1 MSTLEGSME
10 REKINRCSGDPLQA
24 ASPSIATVLVFEP
37 SRARTAWIGS
47 RISQCG
53 VSCQVVE
60 TVSDHRIVSCQPPVA
75 VALVAL
81 ESTLSPQ
88 ATCLNV
94 VRGFKERGLKVIA
107 YGDGIQSLPLRVRCL
122 PLIAGAIDVLDSAAS
137 GFESALESILN
148 ATLRREATARAEEQG
163 VQRAMKDLG
172 IVAES
177 AEMLSIL
184 RTILRISRFSDLPVL
199 LSGETGTGK
208 EKLARAI
215 HRLDPKRRER
225 PFVAVNCGA
234 ISPALAES
242 ELFGHRRGA
251 FTGAER
257 NRKGLIRAADG
268 GVLFFDEIGELEA
281 GLQAKLLRVLQEGRV
296 LGVGEDDGGRGRYA
310 SARSHQSRLGADDGN
325 GKFPRGPSTQTQ
337 RLPDPHSTASGK
349 VGGLE
354 AAGRAFRTEAWLPL
368 PRRDTCRGRRVHR
381 RPGRDH
387 SIRQRTRTGESRVS
401 GARKKPRVSA
411 VEPPRPFTGSVDRAL
426 QGREGGAEHQ

>member
-24 ASPSIATVLVFEP
+24 ANPSIATVLVFEP

-60 TVSDHRIVSCQPPVA
+60 TVSDHLLVSCQPPVA

-88 ATCLNV
+88 AACLKV
-94 VRGFKERGLKVIA
+94 VRSFKQRGLKVIV
-107 YGDGIQSLPLRVRCL
+107 YGDGIESLPLRVRCL
-122 PLIAGAIDVLDSAAS
+122 PLIAGAIDVLDSAAPA
-137 GFESALESILN
+137 FESALESILS
-148 ATLRREATARAEEQG
+148 ATLRRDAAARAEEQG
-163 VQRAMKDLG
+163 VQRAMNELG

-177 AEMLSIL
+177 AAMLSIL

-281 GLQAKLLRVLQEGRV
+281 GIQAKLLRVLQEGR
-296 LGVGEDDGGRGRYA
+296 GTRGRRGRGGRVRYT
-310 SARSHQSRLGADDGN
+310 SARSYQS
-325 GKFPRGPSTQTQ
+325 
-337 RLPDPHSTASGK
+337 
-349 VGGLE
+349 
-354 AAGRAFRTEAWLPL
+354 
-368 PRRDTCRGRRVHR
+368 
-381 RPGRDH
+381 
-387 SIRQRTRTGESRVS
+387 
-401 GARKKPRVSA
+401 
-411 VEPPRPFTGSVDRAL
+411 
-426 QGREGGAEHQ
+426 